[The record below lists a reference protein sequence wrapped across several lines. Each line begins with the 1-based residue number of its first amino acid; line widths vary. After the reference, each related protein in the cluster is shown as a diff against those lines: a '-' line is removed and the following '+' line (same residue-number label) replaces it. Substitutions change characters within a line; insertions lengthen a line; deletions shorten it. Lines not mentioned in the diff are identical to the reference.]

1 MPTNLIEP
9 VPHWFLFPSPHKGAT
24 WMALALLRPH
34 PALKSYLLSK
44 CRDWDRRAG
53 RISWLHIH
61 ALTQF
66 YVLTSTTLLPGRRE
80 GEPHIH

>member
-1 MPTNLIEP
+1 
-9 VPHWFLFPSPHKGAT
+9 
-24 WMALALLRPH
+24 MALALLRPH

-53 RISWLHIH
+53 RISSLHIH

-66 YVLTSTTLLPGRRE
+66 YVFTPPLSCLEGGRENLTSI
-80 GEPHIH
+80 EPQR